1 MATSNIIF
9 PDNHDVRTNT
19 KHSWKSIKPCKLQI
33 YEIQKLLDTQCQQ
46 YVDQDKKTDC
56 QAELRKLLKTGPP
69 IYVAD
74 KHDFPLEEND
84 THIVKLWFALVG
96 P

>member
-1 MATSNIIF
+1 
-9 PDNHDVRTNT
+9 
-19 KHSWKSIKPCKLQI
+19 LQI

-46 YVDQDKKTDC
+46 YVDRDKKTDC

-74 KHDFPLEEND
+74 KHAFPLEEND
-84 THIVKLWFALVG
+84 THIVKL
-96 P
+96 